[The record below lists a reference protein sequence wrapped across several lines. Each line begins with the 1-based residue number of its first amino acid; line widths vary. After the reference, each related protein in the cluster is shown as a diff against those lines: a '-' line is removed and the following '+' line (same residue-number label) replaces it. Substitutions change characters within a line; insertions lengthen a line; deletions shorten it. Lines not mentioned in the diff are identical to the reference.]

1 MIRNAALK
9 SVALAIFC
17 IAATVA
23 QAQSIVG
30 SSSVEGRSVTLFSD
44 GTWAFTDRQRSDC
57 KPVLSDL
64 SFCGISPVWTQTPP
78 PSAEIDAQFRR
89 ADTEYVQFISE
100 SVGTAQGIQIEGV
113 KALIIEG
120 VAGMTGTRLRDIPV
134 LSDEPAEVDGK
145 DAVTIAFSVTFKG
158 VPVVFA
164 NTILLEE
171 RRLLQMQS
179 YVIGATGYSDDHRA
193 LHATFLNLVE
203 MD

>member
-1 MIRNAALK
+1 MIQNGFFK
-9 SVALAIFC
+9 SVALALFC
-17 IAATVA
+17 VAASA
-23 QAQSIVG
+23 AHAQSIVG
-30 SSSVEGRSVTLFSD
+30 SSSVEGRSITLFSD

-64 SFCGISPVWTQTPP
+64 SFCGISPIWTQTPP
-78 PSAEIDAQFRR
+78 PSAAIDAQFMR
-89 ADTEYVQFISE
+89 ADTEFVQFISDR
-100 SVGTAQGIQIEGV
+100 VGTAQGIEMDSA
-113 KALIIEG
+113 KAVILDG
-120 VAGMTGTRLRDIPV
+120 VAGITGVRVRDIPV

-145 DAVTIAFSVTFKG
+145 DAVTIAFSVTFRG

-171 RRLLQMQS
+171 SRLLQMQS
-179 YVIGATGYSDDHRA
+179 YVIGATAYSDDHRA